1 MSSQAIP
8 PAPASGTVPVMPTI
22 FDEDGALDLAGQARV
37 AEHLVDAEVEGICVH
52 ANYSEQFSL
61 TDPERQQVLDVVTGR
76 IDGRVPVFV
85 TTSHY
90 STRVAVER
98 TRAARDAGASAVMLM
113 PPFVGATIRADEQ
126 DVLRHF
132 EAVAAVGVPIM
143 VQDAPMSPT
152 PLSVPMLGKLA
163 RELEQVKYVKIEVA
177 GAAEKLR
184 ALKAAAGEALP
195 GLFDGEEGVT
205 LIPDLAAGAVGT
217 MCSASVPREL
227 GRIVRD
233 YLAGNTERATQAWE
247 ALLPLIHYE
256 NRQCGPAACKVL
268 LKEAGLIDSDAM
280 RAPWPRLHPA
290 ARDGLVRLARRH
302 EVFAI
307 TATTEGASA

>member
-1 MSSQAIP
+1 MISQS
-8 PAPASGTVPVMPTI
+8 APSAPISGAVPVMPTI
-22 FDEDGALDLAGQARV
+22 FDDEGELDLAGQRRV
-37 AEHLVDAEVEGICVH
+37 IDHLIEAEVDGICVH

-61 TDPERQQVLDVVTGR
+61 TDGERQQVLDLVGSHAAGR
-76 IDGRVPVFV
+76 IPFFV

-113 PPFVGATIRADEQ
+113 PPFVGATIRAGEQ
-126 DVLRHF
+126 EMLHYF

-152 PLSVPMLGKLA
+152 PLPVHFLARLA
-163 RELEQVKYVKIEVA
+163 REIEEVKYVKIEVA
-177 GAAEKLR
+177 GAAGKLR
-184 ALKAAAGEALP
+184 ALKAAAGDALP
-195 GLFDGEEGVT
+195 GLFDGEEGIT

-217 MCSASVPREL
+217 MCSASVPHEL

-233 YLAGNTERATQAWE
+233 YLAGREEQASEAWE
-247 ALLPLIHYE
+247 ALLPLIHFE

-268 LKEAGLIDSDAM
+268 LKEGGVIGSDAM
-280 RAPWPRLHPA
+280 RSPWPALHPDTRA
-290 ARDGLVRLARRH
+290 ALVRLARSRG
-302 EVFAI
+302 VFALSG
-307 TATTEGASA
+307 ATQGADA

>member
-1 MSSQAIP
+1 MISQSVPSALV
-8 PAPASGTVPVMPTI
+8 SGAVPVMPTI
-22 FDEDGALDLAGQARV
+22 FDDEGELDLIGQARV
-37 AEHLVDAEVEGICVH
+37 VDHLIDAEVDGICVH

-61 TDPERQQVLDVVTGR
+61 TDNERQQVLDLVSGHAEGR
-76 IDGRVPVFV
+76 IPLFV

-113 PPFVGATIRADEQ
+113 PPFVGATIRAAEQ
-126 DVLRHF
+126 EMLRYF

-152 PLSVPMLGKLA
+152 PLSVPFLVKLA
-163 RELEQVKYVKIEVA
+163 REIEEVKYVKIEVA

-184 ALKAAAGEALP
+184 ALKAAAGDDLP

-217 MCSASVPREL
+217 MCSASVPHEL

-233 YLAGNTERATQAWE
+233 YLAGHEDQASQAWE
-247 ALLPLIHYE
+247 SLLPLIHYE

-268 LKEAGLIDSDAM
+268 LKAGGVIGSDAM
-280 RAPWPRLHPA
+280 RAPWPRMHPDTRA
-290 ARDGLVRLARRH
+290 SLVRLARSRG
-302 EVFAI
+302 VFAVSQ
-307 TATTEGASA
+307 APERANA

>member
-1 MSSQAIP
+1 MISHSA
-8 PAPASGTVPVMPTI
+8 GTTLVTGAVPVMPTI
-22 FDEDGALDLAGQARV
+22 FDDDGGLDLAGQARV
-37 AEHLVDAEVEGICVH
+37 VEHLIDAEVDGICVH

-61 TDPERQQVLDVVTGR
+61 TDSERQRVLELVSGQAA
-76 IDGRVPVFV
+76 GRVPLFV

-113 PPFVGATIRADEQ
+113 PPFVGATIRAGEQ
-126 DVLRHF
+126 EMLHYF

-143 VQDAPMSPT
+143 IQDAPMSPT
-152 PLSVPMLGKLA
+152 PLSVPFLAKLA
-163 RELEQVKYVKIEVA
+163 REIEEVKYVKIEVA

-184 ALKAAAGEALP
+184 ALKAAAGDALP

-217 MCSASVPREL
+217 MCSASVPHEL
-227 GRIVRD
+227 GRIVHD
-233 YLAGNTERATQAWE
+233 YLSGHEDEASEAWE
-247 ALLPLIHYE
+247 ALLPLIHFE

-268 LKEAGLIDSDAM
+268 LKEGGVIGSDAM
-280 RAPWPRLHPA
+280 RAPWPRMHPA
-290 ARDGLVRLARRH
+290 VRETLVRLARSRS
-302 EVFAI
+302 VFAI
-307 TATTEGASA
+307 SSATEAARA